1 MNHNLPT
8 PAEHIAIE
16 RAQRL
21 LAESI
26 AFRTGITKAIHTE
39 IANSVSSGARE
50 GNWSYD
56 RDKQAKLDGRTV
68 KFRLG
73 NVNKLLSSDHW

>member
-1 MNHNLPT
+1 MNPNSPSH
-8 PAEHIAIE
+8 AEHAAIE

-50 GNWSYD
+50 GNWSYG

-73 NVNKLLSSDHW
+73 SVSKLLSSDHW